1 MPLTFAE
8 DTASAL
14 PLHVVEA
21 GALEGWAGAQGG
33 TVQTWVKATG
43 FSGGIGEVLLVPDAN
58 GAPFLAVAGYGTAAQ
73 RARGRFALAAVA
85 EKLPDG
91 VYRLDG
97 DLSAVALEEEALGW
111 LLTGYGF
118 DRYRAQKV
126 SGARLVAPEG
136 VDARRVEI
144 IAAGEALTRDLINTP
159 ASDMGPQELEDVA
172 RGLATEFGASFDV
185 IEGDDLL
192 SRNFPMIHAVGRAS
206 PRAPR
211 LIDMAWG
218 ESGPTLIIFRVAARQ
233 SVLYPRTTL

>member
-8 DTASAL
+8 ETASAL
-14 PLHVVEA
+14 PLHVVEP

-33 TVQTWVKATG
+33 TVKTWVKATG

-111 LLTGYGF
+111 LLTGYAF
-118 DRYRAQKV
+118 DRYRAQKA

-172 RGLATEFGASFDV
+172 RGLATVTHAPAQSVGLTDRGTIKVGARGDV
-185 IEGDDLL
+185 IRFARLDGLPILRETWVEGQ
-192 SRNFPMIHAVGRAS
+192 
-206 PRAPR
+206 
-211 LIDMAWG
+211 
-218 ESGPTLIIFRVAARQ
+218 RVF
-233 SVLYPRTTL
+233 